1 MALPD
6 ALLPEFDQEMA
17 VTRLVLERLP
27 EHAFGWRPHP
37 RSFDLGTLAS
47 HLAQI
52 PRWGTSILNRDAH
65 DLDVAGAP
73 PASLPDVATILDRF
87 DHHVRDVRR
96 RLVEMTDAELAATWT
111 LRRGSQ
117 IVLTMPRIAAV
128 RSFVLHHSIHH
139 RGQLT
144 VYLRQHDVSIPPL
157 YGPTADEQM

>member
-1 MALPD
+1 VALPD

-27 EHAFGWRPHP
+27 EAAFGWRPHA

-65 DLDVAGAP
+65 DLEAAGP
-73 PASLPDVATILDRF
+73 SPASLPTVAAILERF
-87 DHHVRDVRR
+87 DGYVRDVRR
-96 RLVEMTDAELAATWT
+96 RLLEMTDAELAAVWT
-111 LRRGSQ
+111 LRRGSH
-117 IVLTMPRIAAV
+117 IVLTMPKIAAV

-144 VYLRQHDVSIPPL
+144 VYLRHHDVSIPPL
-157 YGPTADEQM
+157 YGPTADEQT